1 MSKKVGEYLKDA
13 LVTELTSSQELAKE
27 LNQLGVMLV
36 PIKEPGSH
44 DQAANLSTKP
54 STVH

>member
-1 MSKKVGEYLKDA
+1 MSKRVGEYLKDA
-13 LVTELTSSQELAKE
+13 LVTELTTNQELAKE

-36 PIKEPGSH
+36 PIKQVGSH
-44 DQAANLSTKP
+44 DQAAGPEIKP